1 MPIASSRLVL
11 HQCKNQLNLQQ
22 RNHSIKLNRNQHS
35 ARKHSIKNLHLHL
48 RLHFRLLLLALQWLH
63 PQRQSRLPR

>member
-1 MPIASSRLVL
+1 
-11 HQCKNQLNLQQ
+11 
-22 RNHSIKLNRNQHS
+22 
-35 ARKHSIKNLHLHL
+35 LHLHL